1 MCAYKM
7 KTKLKLSLCF
17 HPHIPKA
24 GDFKQ
29 NAVGYEMLDKDLM
42 MKGQEC
48 METSAL
54 FLFFTLFSKM
64 GGGWF
69 FLLFFC
75 LKIRGQAYCKV
86 PDLINK

>member
-1 MCAYKM
+1 M

-54 FLFFTLFSKM
+54 FLFL
-64 GGGWF
+64 
-69 FLLFFC
+69 FLLCFPNWEEDEFFFC
-75 LKIRGQAYCKV
+75 CFSVSKSEDKLTVRC
-86 PDLINK
+86 LT

>member
-1 MCAYKM
+1 M

-54 FLFFTLFSKM
+54 FLFLFFYFVFQTGRRM
-64 GGGWF
+64 NF

-86 PDLINK
+86 PDLNK

>member
-1 MCAYKM
+1 M

-54 FLFFTLFSKM
+54 FLFFIFTLFSKL
-64 GGGWF
+64 GGG
-69 FLLFFC
+69 
-75 LKIRGQAYCKV
+75 
-86 PDLINK
+86 